1 MKNLKSVSCM
11 AFGYAFL
18 LMAMSEVLPVT
29 APLILTVAFFVPFM
43 ERRIFLALVL
53 IQSAY
58 ATLTMFIYR
67 DALRAAFL
75 DIDVFILMAYAF
87 IAPVCLLTGN
97 LGAVLRIP
105 DPLLLATG
113 IMGML
118 ASCIIVIIVEDW
130 IIVLLMRKVGFYR
143 RIGKT
148 CPKEWSIW
156 KG

>member
-18 LMAMSEVLPVT
+18 LMAMSEVLPAT

-43 ERRIFLALVL
+43 ERRSFLALVL

-75 DIDVFILMAYAF
+75 GIDVFILMAYAF

-97 LGAVLRIP
+97 LEAVLRIP

-113 IMGML
+113 IMSML
-118 ASCIIVIIVEDW
+118 ASCIIVTIVENG

-148 CPKEWSIW
+148 CPKEWPIW